1 MLKMLALNYFEA
13 FSKADIIRLRSIFSD
28 DVRLRDWN
36 IDVLGIESVIIEN
49 LKIFEALKCISVEVI
64 NLYEDVQTVVA
75 ELVISANGEPAI
87 KVVDILNFNDERKI
101 VSIRAYK
108 G

>member
-1 MLKMLALNYFEA
+1 MLKELALNYFDA
-13 FSKADIIRLRSIFSD
+13 FSKADIASLRFLFSD
-28 DVRLRDWN
+28 KVCLRDWN

-49 LKIFEALKCISVEVI
+49 SKIFETLKAISVEVV
-64 NLYEDVQTVVA
+64 NLYEDSQTVVA
-75 ELVISANGEPAI
+75 ELIISANGVPAI
-87 KVVDILNFNDERKI
+87 KVVDILNFDEEYKI